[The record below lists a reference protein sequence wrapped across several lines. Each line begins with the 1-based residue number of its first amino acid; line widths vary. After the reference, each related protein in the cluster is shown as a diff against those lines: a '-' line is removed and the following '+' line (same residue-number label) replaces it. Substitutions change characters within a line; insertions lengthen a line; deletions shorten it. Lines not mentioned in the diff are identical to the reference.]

1 MLLNCDRNRMNGPR
15 FVPSG
20 NRLDPYSCSR
30 LATSP
35 ASRPFVALVLSCLM
49 TSSAVMA
56 CHVDTSLADL
66 TFEAASMAISP
77 LLFPGSFCDSA
88 ASPLTRRSNS
98 LRRSSST
105 D

>member
-20 NRLDPYSCSR
+20 NRLDPYLFSR

-35 ASRPFVALVLSCLM
+35 SSRPLFASVLIRFI

-56 CHVDTSLADL
+56 CQGDTSPAGF
-66 TFEAASMAISP
+66 TIEAASMSISP
-77 LLFPGSFCDSA
+77 LL
-88 ASPLTRRSNS
+88 
-98 LRRSSST
+98 
-105 D
+105 